1 MYPHRFFRDHRGYPK
16 GYRVGV
22 ATRCNIPLFARF
34 TAGAAVGAEL
44 QLMQASGLWEV
55 LAWVLLPCSLDVV
68 LNVRGGSLRESV
80 ALFLPRAEQRV
91 AKVRGVDTPLWSNR
105 FQYTTLYG
113 EDEITAATRALL
125 RKPIRADLVER
136 LADYP
141 FWDSAWVAPALRSS
155 ANPGCARSRAALPAR
170 FAIPPAPSV
179 SVPAAAVIGPR
190 PAPISRAA
198 SGNPLAPIPYERV
211 AVPVR

>member
-1 MYPHRFFRDHRGYPK
+1 M
-16 GYRVGV
+16 
-22 ATRCNIPLFARF
+22 PLFARF
-34 TAGAAVGAEL
+34 TAGAAVAAEL
-44 QLMQASGLWEV
+44 QLMQASGLWEI
-55 LAWVLLPCSLDVV
+55 LAWVLLPCSFDVV

-91 AKVRGVDTPLWSNR
+91 AKARGVDSPLWSNR

-113 EDEITAATRALL
+113 EDEITAATRTLL

-155 ANPGCARSRAALPAR
+155 ATPGCARSRAVLPAR
-170 FAIPPAPSV
+170 FAIPPAPAIP
-179 SVPAAAVIGPR
+179 VPAAAAIGPR
-190 PAPISRAA
+190 LAPTPPAA
-198 SGNPLAPIPYERV
+198 SGDPLAPIPYERV
-211 AVPVR
+211 AVPVL